1 MQKYHVLPKAALFAA
16 ILFFVLV
23 PVFAQTT
30 EQQNIPRSILNNEYY
45 LRSIRLTQLA
55 KDTYEEGDYDASA
68 DYAEQAAEYARLSDE
83 YVSMRL
89 ADYAIARAH
98 SRYTWAGQVG
108 AAARYPSEYEEA
120 GTYYNQALEARRAE
134 EWVPATESAERV
146 LSILANV
153 QPPTPSRPEPSVTD
167 VPVITDVPAETEPPG
182 PGDGTLP
189 AQYMVRNWRD
199 TGDCLSAIAGWSWVY
214 GDVYQWR
221 ILYDANKDKLPS
233 PDNPHL
239 IRLGMV
245 LDIPSREGEV
255 RQGMWDPA
263 ADYNR

>member
-1 MQKYHVLPKAALFAA
+1 MQKYHVLLKAVLFAA
-16 ILFFVLV
+16 ILFFVFV
-23 PVFAQTT
+23 PVFAQTA
-30 EQQNIPRSILNNEYY
+30 EQGGQNIPRTILNNEYY
-45 LRSIRLTQLA
+45 LRSVRLTQLA

-83 YVSMRL
+83 YVAMRL

-108 AAARYPSEYEEA
+108 AATRYPSEYEEA

-146 LSILANV
+146 LVILANV
-153 QPPTPSRPEPSVTD
+153 QPPSRPEPSVTD
-167 VPVITDVPAETEPPG
+167 VAEEPPG
-182 PGDGTLP
+182 PSDGTLP
-189 AQYMVRNWRD
+189 AQYTVRNWNT

-214 GDVYQWR
+214 GDVYKWR
-221 ILYDANKDKLPS
+221 SLYDANKDKLPD
-233 PDNPHL
+233 PNNPHL
-239 IRLGMV
+239 IQPGMV
-245 LDIPSREGEV
+245 LDIPSLEGEV

-263 ADYNR
+263 ADYDR

>member
-1 MQKYHVLPKAALFAA
+1 MQKYHVLPKMALFAA

-30 EQQNIPRSILNNEYY
+30 EQGQNIPRSILNNEYY
-45 LRSIRLTQLA
+45 LRSVRLTQLA
-55 KDTYEEGDYDASA
+55 KDAYEEGDYDASA
-68 DYAEQAAEYARLSDE
+68 EYAEEAAEYARLSDE
-83 YVSMRL
+83 YVTMRL

-108 AAARYPSEYEEA
+108 AATRYPAEYEEA
-120 GTYYNQALEARRAE
+120 GTYYNQALEARRGE
-134 EWVPATESAERV
+134 EWVPARESAERV
-146 LSILANV
+146 LIILANV
-153 QPPTPSRPEPSVTD
+153 RAPDGTKPSEPD
-167 VPVITDVPAETEPPG
+167 KTEPPG

-189 AQYMVRNWRD
+189 AQYTVRYWLD

-221 ILYDANKDKLPS
+221 LLYDANKDKLPD

-239 IRLGMV
+239 IRPGMV
-245 LDIPSREGEV
+245 LDIPSLKGEV
-255 RQGMWDPA
+255 RLGMWDPE
-263 ADYNR
+263 ADYDR

>member
-1 MQKYHVLPKAALFAA
+1 MHKYHVLLKAVLFAA
-16 ILFFVLV
+16 ILFFVFV
-23 PVFAQTT
+23 PVFAQTA
-30 EQQNIPRSILNNEYY
+30 EQGGQNIPRSILNNEYY
-45 LRSIRLTQLA
+45 LRSVRLTQLA
-55 KDTYEEGDYDASA
+55 RDTYEEGDYDASA

-83 YVSMRL
+83 YVAMRL

-108 AAARYPSEYEEA
+108 AATRYPSEYEEA

-146 LSILANV
+146 LVILANV
-153 QPPTPSRPEPSVTD
+153 QPPAPSRPEPSVPD
-167 VPVITDVPAETEPPG
+167 VVKAEEPPG

-189 AQYMVRNWRD
+189 AQYTVRNWST

-214 GDVYQWR
+214 GDVYKWR
-221 ILYDANKDKLPS
+221 NLYDANKDKLPD
-233 PDNPHL
+233 PNNPHL
-239 IRLGMV
+239 IRPGMV
-245 LDIPSREGEV
+245 LDIPSLEGEV

-263 ADYNR
+263 ADYDR